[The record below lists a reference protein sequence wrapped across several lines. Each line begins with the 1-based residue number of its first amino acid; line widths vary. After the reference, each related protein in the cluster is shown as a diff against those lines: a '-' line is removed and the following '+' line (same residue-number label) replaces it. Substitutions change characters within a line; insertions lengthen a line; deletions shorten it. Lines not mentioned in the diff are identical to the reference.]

1 MSCSQL
7 LEPNLPMSRWKP
19 STSATWLF
27 GFAGHEPGA
36 DSLELPERE
45 KPCARGAPCQKRGT
59 FSQLQKDSTRRP
71 VWGCRCSCKLGICA
85 CALRKERGRENRER
99 ERRGITKQSPHGW
112 QPVIMLL
119 RRVLILFNK
128 TRNTQRK
135 LNQKLPLNV
144 WLWVLKLRKLQDLH
158 VAGICI

>member
-19 STSATWLF
+19 STSTMWLF

-36 DSLELPERE
+36 VELPERE
-45 KPCARGAPCQKRGT
+45 KLCARGAPCQKRGT
-59 FSQLQKDSTRRP
+59 FSQLQKDSTRQP

-99 ERRGITKQSPHGW
+99 ERRGIAKQSPHGW

-119 RRVLILFNK
+119 RRVLY
-128 TRNTQRK
+128 NT
-135 LNQKLPLNV
+135 
-144 WLWVLKLRKLQDLH
+144 LQQNEEHAKETKPEITFECL
-158 VAGICI
+158 VMSA

>member
-19 STSATWLF
+19 STSTMWLF

-36 DSLELPERE
+36 VELPERE

-59 FSQLQKDSTRRP
+59 FSQLQKDSTRQP

-99 ERRGITKQSPHGW
+99 ERDAALPNSHHMDGNQLSCCFEEFYI
-112 QPVIMLL
+112 
-119 RRVLILFNK
+119 ILFNK
-128 TRNTQRK
+128 TTNTQRK

-144 WLWVLKLRKLQDLH
+144 WLWVLKLGKLQDLH

>member
-99 ERRGITKQSPHGW
+99 ETRHYQTITTWMATSY
-112 QPVIMLL
+112 
-119 RRVLILFNK
+119 
-128 TRNTQRK
+128 
-135 LNQKLPLNV
+135 
-144 WLWVLKLRKLQDLH
+144 H
-158 VAGICI
+158 VASKSFNTLQQNEEHAKETKPEITFECLVMSA